1 MSFGTG
7 AGKGDLPR
15 RVEGETFRDN
25 FDFIFRKQKE
35 PTYSELLK
43 THDQAVEEGQF
54 DRAAE
59 YKQKI
64 EQLKYEDQNNKQ
76 LSD

>member
-15 RVEGETFRDN
+15 AVNGEAYRDN
-25 FDFIFRKQKE
+25 FDNIFRKQKE
-35 PTYSELLK
+35 STFGELLQK
-43 THDQAVEEGQF
+43 HDEAIEEGKF
-54 DRAAE
+54 DKAAE

-64 EQLKYEDQNNKQ
+64 ELLNENTEYSK
-76 LSD
+76 

>member
-15 RVEGETFRDN
+15 AVNGEAFRN
-25 FDFIFRKQKE
+25 HFDEIFRKQKE
-35 PTYSELLK
+35 FTYGELLK
-43 THDQAVEEGQF
+43 IYDKAIEEGKF
-54 DRAAE
+54 DMAAE

-64 EQLKYEDQNNKQ
+64 DTLNANTIQ
-76 LSD
+76 

>member
-15 RVEGETFRDN
+15 AVNGEAFRN
-25 FDFIFRKQKE
+25 HFDEIFRKQRE
-35 PTYSELLK
+35 FTFAELLK
-43 THDQAVEEGQF
+43 MHDSAIEEGKF
-54 DRAAE
+54 DKAAE

-64 EQLKYEDQNNKQ
+64 DTLNANTIQ
-76 LSD
+76 

>member
-15 RVEGETFRDN
+15 AVNGEAFRDN
-25 FDFIFRKQKE
+25 FDNIFRKK
-35 PTYSELLK
+35 PTYKELLK
-43 THDQAVEEGQF
+43 KHDEAIEEGKF

-59 YKQKI
+59 LKQQLQSAI
-64 EQLKYEDQNNKQ
+64 ENHE
-76 LSD
+76 

>member
-15 RVEGETFRDN
+15 AVNGEAYRDN
-25 FDFIFRKQKE
+25 FDSIFRKRRE
-35 PTYSELLK
+35 FTYEQLLK
-43 THDQAVEEGQF
+43 MHDTAIESGQS

-64 EQLKYEDQNNKQ
+64 DTLNANTIQ
-76 LSD
+76 

>member
-15 RVEGETFRDN
+15 AVNGEAFRN
-25 FDFIFRKQKE
+25 HFDEIFRKKKE
-35 PTYSELLK
+35 FTYNELLK
-43 THDQAVEEGQF
+43 MHDAAVEAGKF
-54 DRAAE
+54 DEAAE

-64 EQLKYEDQNNKQ
+64 ELLDENTKYDRR
-76 LSD
+76 

>member
-15 RVEGETFRDN
+15 HVDGSAYRDN
-25 FDFIFRKQKE
+25 FDNIFRKK
-35 PTYSELLK
+35 PTYEGLLK
-43 THDQAVEEGQF
+43 KHDEAIEEGKF

-59 YKQKI
+59 LKQQINIQI
-64 EQLKYEDQNNKQ
+64 ENDNDKLTP
-76 LSD
+76 

>member
-15 RVEGETFRDN
+15 RVDGEAYRDN
-25 FDFIFRKQKE
+25 FDFAFRKQKE
-35 PTYSELLK
+35 FTYAELLK
-43 THDQAVEEGQF
+43 MHDTAVEEGKF
-54 DRAAE
+54 DKAAE

-64 EQLKYEDQNNKQ
+64 DTLNANTVQ
-76 LSD
+76 

>member
-15 RVEGETFRDN
+15 HVNGEAFRN
-25 FDFIFRKQKE
+25 HFDEIFRKQRE
-35 PTYSELLK
+35 FTFAELLK
-43 THDQAVEEGQF
+43 MHDTAIEEGKF
-54 DRAAE
+54 DKAAE

-64 EQLKYEDQNNKQ
+64 DTLNANTIQ
-76 LSD
+76 

>member
-7 AGKGDLPR
+7 AGKGHLPR
-15 RVEGETFRDN
+15 AVNGESFRNNHD
-25 FDFIFRKQKE
+25 DIFRKQKE
-35 PTYSELLK
+35 FTFAELLK
-43 THDQAVEEGQF
+43 MHDAAIEEGKF

-64 EQLKYEDQNNKQ
+64 EQLNNN
-76 LSD
+76 

>member
-15 RVEGETFRDN
+15 HVDGESYRSN
-25 FDFIFRKQKE
+25 FDEIFRKQRE
-35 PTYSELLK
+35 FTFAELLK
-43 THDQAVEEGQF
+43 MHDTAIEEGKF
-54 DRAAE
+54 DMAAE

-64 EQLKYEDQNNKQ
+64 DTLNNN
-76 LSD
+76 